1 MPEESM
7 RFDFE
12 SQQAAL
18 EREIAERKLYEKQ
31 LAYEV
36 DLDSVLEDLLKIRLT
51 HRSLSECLD
60 EALGVILSAPFS
72 ALLPKGAI
80 FLARDDTLNMAVQR
94 NLATPL
100 LKLCANV
107 PFGTCLC
114 GRAAAEKDIVF
125 AHCMDHRHEIRF
137 AGIQEHGH
145 YNVPILSEHIV
156 LGVLVLYLPHGHVNN
171 PQEQSFLKSA
181 ALVLAG
187 IIERKQAEQRLVA
200 AKEQAEAANAAKS
213 EFLANMSH
221 ELRTPMH
228 AILSF
233 AQLGQKK
240 LSGEDAKAGQ
250 YFQRIHDSGKRL
262 LNLIND
268 VLDLAKLE
276 AGHMVMDPGEHDLAR
291 IAGQCAE
298 ELEGRLLEKH
308 LRLERADAPCAT
320 LAWIDK
326 VRIGQVVT
334 NLLSNAIKFTPEGR
348 RIHLHFAEDILPA
361 GRRQSDHGA
370 MSALRCTIRD
380 EGIGIPPDELAAIF
394 DKFVQSSTTKSGA
407 GGTGLGLAICRE
419 IIEAHHGRIWAEN
432 ASDGGAVFHFVVPCL
447 ARTWSNAAAR

>member
-1 MPEESM
+1 MPDASLK
-7 RFDFE
+7 FDFE

-36 DLDSVLEDLLKIRLT
+36 DLDSVLEDLLKIRLNN
-51 HRSLSECLD
+51 RALSECLD

-80 FLARDDTLNMAVQR
+80 FLARDDTLDMVVQR
-94 NLATPL
+94 NLSPPL
-100 LKLCANV
+100 LTLCANV

-114 GRAAAEKDIVF
+114 GRAAVEKDIVF

-171 PQEQSFLKSA
+171 LQEQSFLKST
-181 ALVLAG
+181 ALILAG
-187 IIERKQAEQRLVA
+187 IVERKQAEQHLIA

-233 AQLGQKK
+233 AQLGRKK
-240 LSGEDAKAGQ
+240 LSGEEAKAGQ

-276 AGHMVMDPGEHDLAR
+276 AGRMVMEPGDHDMAR
-291 IAGQCAE
+291 IVGQCAE
-298 ELEGRLLEKH
+298 ELEGRLAEKN
-308 LRLERADAPCAT
+308 LRLEREEASCAT

-326 VRIGQVVT
+326 VRIGQVLT
-334 NLLSNAIKFTPEGR
+334 NLLSNAVKFTPEGR
-348 RIHLHFAEDILPA
+348 RIHIRFADDTLPA
-361 GRRQSDHGA
+361 GRRQDDQRA
-370 MSALRCTIRD
+370 APALRCTIRD
-380 EGIGIPPDELAAIF
+380 EGVGIPPDELAAIF

-419 IIEAHHGRIWAEN
+419 IVEAHHGRIWAEN
-432 ASDGGAVFHFVVPCL
+432 APDGGAVFHFVVPRQ
-447 ARTWSNAAAR
+447 ARPWAIAAER